1 MSALLLYLYY
11 EFIVISMIYPTLQH
25 VYTNSIKSYAN
36 KPAFTLFHGE
46 TLTYADF
53 AQRVETVREVLLG
66 AGLKKGDKVALLS
79 TSMPNWN
86 VCYFATVITG
96 MVIVPIL
103 PDFSPDAIVS
113 ILEHSEAKALFVSD
127 KLFAR
132 IPKEARDTMHV
143 IIRAVNLA
151 VTGGK
156 TAISVP
162 VTAEAP
168 TPGPGDL
175 AAIIY
180 TSGTTSS
187 PKGVM
192 LTHRALCNQLYM
204 VRSLIKVV
212 PEDIFLSILPLSH
225 TYECS
230 LGMLYPFMEGAS
242 VVYLGVPPTP
252 ASMLP
257 ALKEVRPTFMLTV
270 PLIMEKIYTRQV
282 FARFT
287 GNKILKALYKI
298 RFIRRILHRIAGKRL
313 YHTFG
318 GRIRFFGIGG
328 SKINKATEKFLR
340 DARFPY
346 SIGYGLTETAP
357 LIAGAVHPDTY
368 LESTGRV
375 MKGIEVR
382 LADKDSKTGIGELQV
397 KTPCVMEGYF
407 KNPEA
412 DEDAF
417 TPDGWF
423 RTKDLA
429 LVDNTGRIFIKGRMS
444 NMIVGSSGENIYPEE
459 IESILNQH
467 ELVTESLVIQRNGK
481 LVALVYLQ
489 DLKQELREQIS
500 EVYTDIMNYAN
511 SKVSKMS
518 RITGVH
524 EQENGFEKT
533 PTMKIKRYLYT
544 ELFNRTG
551 KKSKA

>member
-1 MSALLLYLYY
+1 
-11 EFIVISMIYPTLQH
+11 MIYPTLFH
-25 VYTNSIKSYAN
+25 VYSNSIDTYSDRT
-36 KPAFTLFHGE
+36 AFSLFEGE
-46 TLTYADF
+46 TLTYGNF
-53 AQRVETVREVLLG
+53 AQRVERVQAFLLA
-66 AGLKKGDKVALLS
+66 AGLQKGDKVALLS

-86 VCYFATVITG
+86 VCYFATVTLG

-103 PDFSPDAIVS
+103 PDFSGEAISS
-113 ILEHSEAKALFVSD
+113 ILEHSGSKALCVSD
-127 KLFAR
+127 KLYAK
-132 IPKEARDTMHV
+132 IPHEAREKMDLILRTVSLTV
-143 IIRAVNLA
+143 I
-151 VTGGK
+151 GGK
-156 TAISVP
+156 KMHDLDEQGERSVP
-162 VTAEAP
+162 EP
-168 TPGPGDL
+168 DDL

-192 LTHRALCNQLYM
+192 LSHKALCNQLHM
-204 VRSLIKVV
+204 VTTLIEVF

-230 LGMLYPFMEGAS
+230 LGMLYPFMQGAS

-252 ASMLP
+252 TSMLP
-257 ALKEVRPTFMLTV
+257 ALKSVKPTFMLTV

-287 GNKILKALYKI
+287 SSKVLKIIYKV
-298 RFIRRILHRIAGKRL
+298 RFIRRLLHRIAGKRL

-328 SKINKATEKFLR
+328 SKLNRATEKFLR

-368 LESTGRV
+368 LQSTGRV

-382 LADKDSKTGIGELQV
+382 LQDKNPKTGVGEIQV
-397 KTPCVMEGYF
+397 KTPCIMDGYYM
-407 KNPEA
+407 NPEA
-412 DEDAF
+412 DKEAF
-417 TPDGWF
+417 TEDGWF
-423 RTKDLA
+423 RTRDLGII
-429 LVDNTGRIFIKGRMS
+429 DKSGRIFIKGRLS
-444 NMIVGSSGENIYPEE
+444 NMIVGSTGENIYPED

-467 ELVTESLVIQRNGK
+467 ELVAESLVLQKEGK

-489 DLKQELREQIS
+489 DLKEDLREQIS
-500 EVYTDIMNYAN
+500 EVYNDIMNFVN
-511 SKVSKMS
+511 SKVGKMS
-518 RITGVH
+518 RITGIH

-533 PTMKIKRYLYT
+533 PTLKIKRYLYT
-544 ELFNRTG
+544 DILKRKN
-551 KKSKA
+551 K